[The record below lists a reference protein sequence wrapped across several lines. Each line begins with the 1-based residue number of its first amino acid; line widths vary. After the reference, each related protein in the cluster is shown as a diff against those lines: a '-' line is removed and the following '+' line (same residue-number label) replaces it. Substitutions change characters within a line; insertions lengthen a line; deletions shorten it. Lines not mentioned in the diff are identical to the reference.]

1 MQFDPN
7 TWEAFQVACVFTIL
21 IVLVVA
27 LGINKR
33 GRKF

>member
-7 TWEAFQVACVFTIL
+7 TWEAAQLALCMVAL

-27 LGINKR
+27 LGMQKR
-33 GRKF
+33 K